1 MKSSSRRGE
10 NEWIRD
16 IQCDCWE
23 TVRPTWNLSLW
34 LYLMVTYFLQLCSA
48 ETVCT
53 RQRHRMD
60 LIMVLILPNE
70 YTKKRGTESEQY
82 LWASKCEW
90 LWKSSWIRREQSSL
104 ETYLL
109 NIFHPFSR
117 GVGNESS
124 TWPLWCLQVTAWPVS
139 YTLYEDTEKQDVKI
153 SIVNRFL
160 SQTVALSPSTERSF
174 SGFRSIG
181 SGLWQRLSGQ
191 GPVTSLLP
199 QPLPWWEVAWESRVC
214 E

>member
-1 MKSSSRRGE
+1 MKSSSGRGE

-23 TVRPTWNLSLW
+23 TVRPTWNLWLW

-90 LWKSSWIRREQSSL
+90 LWKLNKKGAKLIRD
-104 ETYLL
+104 
-109 NIFHPFSR
+109 IFVKHFS
-117 GVGNESS
+117 
-124 TWPLWCLQVTAWPVS
+124 
-139 YTLYEDTEKQDVKI
+139 I
-153 SIVNRFL
+153 
-160 SQTVALSPSTERSF
+160 LSPEEWGTSHPHDLFGAYKSQHDLCPTLCMRTLRSRMLK
-174 SGFRSIG
+174 SASWTGF
-181 SGLWQRLSGQ
+181 
-191 GPVTSLLP
+191 
-199 QPLPWWEVAWESRVC
+199 
-214 E
+214 